1 MTEEQRHSATGSMAG
16 MMYQVYYFLK
26 QLLLLQPG
34 ESASLELYD
43 DVALA
48 SGEKVKYVQLK
59 HTVKGG
65 KRMTK
70 RDYDL
75 WKTLAMW
82 VTIIQS
88 KGGDEKQRQWLIES
102 EYVLLTN
109 KETEDNDFVSL
120 LSEFKSNVADEN
132 AWKKLCDFID
142 EQASKNT
149 PKEDGKTNEVDN
161 FAKTLK
167 EFKYKKEFLQ
177 RVVVEEQSDEETL
190 NEIDRVLEV
199 SKYIKKSSVPILRQ
213 TLLGKLL
220 SSFVST
226 IFRGIASVYT
236 AESFNQEYGD
246 IISKIRDRKFV
257 RNTVPIVLPQNIDD
271 MTFIKQ
277 LEDIQDNKVRD
288 SRNRLVREFLCFSN
302 DYDISK
308 SSLSDDEIM
317 DFEKDVHGKW
327 DTLFDVTYGENEVS
341 NELEMALAA
350 RQLLRETRKESVLFN
365 GEYIGNS
372 SSNGCYY
379 YFSDG
384 EHPTIGWRKD
394 WMERYNGKKWTDI
407 YGL

>member
-109 KETEDNDFVSL
+109 KETEDNDFVAL

-149 PKEDGKTNEVDN
+149 PKEDGKINEVDN

-167 EFKYKKEFLQ
+167 EFKYKKVFLP
-177 RVVVEEQSDEETL
+177 S
-190 NEIDRVLEV
+190 
-199 SKYIKKSSVPILRQ
+199 
-213 TLLGKLL
+213 
-220 SSFVST
+220 
-226 IFRGIASVYT
+226 
-236 AESFNQEYGD
+236 
-246 IISKIRDRKFV
+246 IIPKF
-257 RNTVPIVLPQNIDD
+257 
-271 MTFIKQ
+271 
-277 LEDIQDNKVRD
+277 
-288 SRNRLVREFLCFSN
+288 
-302 DYDISK
+302 
-308 SSLSDDEIM
+308 
-317 DFEKDVHGKW
+317 G
-327 DTLFDVTYGENEVS
+327 
-341 NELEMALAA
+341 
-350 RQLLRETRKESVLFN
+350 
-365 GEYIGNS
+365 
-372 SSNGCYY
+372 
-379 YFSDG
+379 
-384 EHPTIGWRKD
+384 
-394 WMERYNGKKWTDI
+394 
-407 YGL
+407 